1 MAMTTKFALFNLN
14 EGGFVKEDGT
24 CAKEDKLDLLSG
36 AIFTE
41 ETAKERGI
49 TLKEE
54 DYLVI
59 PMSRVTYDGLPDT
72 DTLTPT
78 RYWLVDDGVAEV
90 EFSVAHSDDVTLRA
104 APTGTLNLPA
114 RYRDY
119 EYESV
124 GIFPVGDVDVTLS
137 QSPGRE
143 SIFTWTQDGFDF
155 AVFAPGAE
163 MNVMGGI
170 STEFVTGT
178 SGKMKR

>member
-1 MAMTTKFALFNLN
+1 MAMEQSIWVILTAVFAASTAGLAVVLVVINRGPRN
-14 EGGFVKEDGT
+14 TPRPDGR
-24 CAKEDKLDLLSG
+24 
-36 AIFTE
+36 
-41 ETAKERGI
+41 ETYVEYE
-49 TLKEE
+49 TP
-54 DYLVI
+54 DY
-59 PMSRVTYDGLPDT
+59 
-72 DTLTPT
+72 
-78 RYWLVDDGVAEV
+78 RYWPVDDGVAEV

-104 APTGTLNLPA
+104 APAGTLNLPA
-114 RYRDY
+114 RYRDN

-124 GIFPVGDVDVTLS
+124 GIYPVGDVDVTLS

>member
-1 MAMTTKFALFNLN
+1 MAMEQSIWVILTAVFAASTAGLAVVLVVINRGPRN
-14 EGGFVKEDGT
+14 TPRPDGR
-24 CAKEDKLDLLSG
+24 
-36 AIFTE
+36 
-41 ETAKERGI
+41 ETYVEYE
-49 TLKEE
+49 TP
-54 DYLVI
+54 DYLGY
-59 PMSRVTYDGLPDT
+59 RDFRLDGLPDT

-104 APTGTLNLPA
+104 APAGTLNLPA
-114 RYRDY
+114 RYRDN